1 MSFAPYEEPDMNSSF
16 LEKRAL
22 RRFLAVY
29 FAAISLTV
37 IGFATLLY
45 DMELKNLQERL
56 AAKLHA
62 QATTIAFRAID
73 AQMMHKSFF
82 IDPHVSYRL
91 HDSDGHLIRGNF
103 RENVSSKAG
112 FFIQNECAYY
122 VSKAARSHLGIDTI
136 IVRDCSY
143 GEKKR
148 EILQKNILIA
158 SLSFIVLLGV
168 GWYLGRL
175 FLEPM
180 KRGIEELD
188 RFIKDSTHELN
199 TPVTAMMLALSKI
212 KEESR
217 YAKIAKM
224 SALRI
229 SKIYEDLTYLN
240 FGGETSK
247 EPVSID
253 NVVEELLDLF
263 ALTIEQKQLQIEK
276 RLSPCTITANK
287 KEMELLVKNL
297 IDNAVKYAPPHSPVT
312 ISLQDCSLQISNRIN
327 TKAPKDLQAIFERYK
342 RADSST
348 GGFGI
353 GLNIVKTICQKYD
366 FSYKAMIRDAII
378 TLRIDCK
385 GNKCTH

>member
-1 MSFAPYEEPDMNSSF
+1 MPSAPYEESAMNSSF
-16 LEKRAL
+16 LEQRAL
-22 RRFLAVY
+22 KRFLLIY

-56 AAKLHA
+56 AAKLHD
-62 QATTIAFRAID
+62 QATAIAFRAID
-73 AQMMHKSFF
+73 AQMMHKPFF
-82 IDPHVSYRL
+82 IDPNVSYRL
-91 HDSDGHLIRGNF
+91 LDSDGHLIRGNF
-103 RENVSSKAG
+103 SENISTKAG

-122 VSKAARSHLGIDTI
+122 VSKASRGHLGIDTI

-212 KEESR
+212 DKNDR
-217 YAKIAKM
+217 YAKIAKA

-240 FGGETSK
+240 FGAEGSK
-247 EPVSID
+247 EQVAID
-253 NVVEELLDLF
+253 KVIEELLELF
-263 ALTIEQKQLQIEK
+263 SLAIEQKRLQITTN
-276 RLSPCTITANK
+276 LTPCTVTANK

-297 IDNAVKYAPPHSPVT
+297 IDNAIKYAPPRSPIT
-312 ISLQDCSLQISNRIN
+312 ISLQDCTLQISNRISGQ
-327 TKAPKDLQAIFERYK
+327 APKDLQAIFERYK

-353 GLNIVKTICQKYD
+353 GLSIVKKVADKYGFNITTSIENQTIR
-366 FSYKAMIRDAII
+366 FSVRFI
-378 TLRIDCK
+378 
-385 GNKCTH
+385 